1 MRLKDFDGIKFNE
14 PMSAHTTF
22 RAGGPADMFLEPKS
36 EEELLAVLAAARDE
50 GVDVVV
56 IGNGSNMLVRDGGV
70 RALVIRLGKKMSEI
84 SVDGCFIT
92 AECGAL
98 MSAVAAAA
106 LAAELGGFEFA
117 SGIPGSIGGGLYMNA
132 GAYGGELSDAV
143 VSARYVKDGEILTID
158 KQDMRLGYRKSI
170 FSQDGGVITSVKL
183 GLLPDS
189 RENILAKM
197 NDFKQRRCDKQP
209 LEYASAGRCV

>member
-1 MRLKDFDGIKFNE
+1 
-14 PMSAHTTF
+14 
-22 RAGGPADMFLEPKS
+22 
-36 EEELLAVLAAARDE
+36 
-50 GVDVVV
+50 
-56 IGNGSNMLVRDGGV
+56 
-70 RALVIRLGKKMSEI
+70 
-84 SVDGCFIT
+84 
-92 AECGAL
+92 
-98 MSAVAAAA
+98 
-106 LAAELGGFEFA
+106 
-117 SGIPGSIGGGLYMNA
+117 MNA